1 MDWTVKS
8 YAECNHPPIV
18 KLAHPDRFTV
28 KSGQAFHL
36 NAKGTSDPDG
46 DSVSYLWFQYQE
58 AGSYKGNI
66 SFRPYSPNL
75 YDLPVTAP
83 KVDKPETLH
92 FILQVTDKGTP
103 SLTRYKRV
111 IVTVEP

>member
-1 MDWTVKS
+1 
-8 YAECNHPPIV
+8 V
-18 KLAHPDRFTV
+18 KLAHADRFTV
-28 KSGQAFHL
+28 KSGQTFHL

-58 AGSYKGNI
+58 AGSYKGSV

-111 IVTVEP
+111 IVNVEP

>member
-1 MDWTVKS
+1 
-8 YAECNHPPIV
+8 
-18 KLAHPDRFTV
+18 
-28 KSGQAFHL
+28 
-36 NAKGTSDPDG
+36 
-46 DSVSYLWFQYQE
+46 
-58 AGSYKGNI
+58 
-66 SFRPYSPNL
+66 L